1 MQLFRM
7 RRAGWLCTGSRNVTL
22 SMATTASPSTDPV
35 MNLTPG
41 DDRRKAH
48 AVTSSRLCAVR
59 RIEPCGGAACGLA
72 LLPLTFAR
80 FVAKLLI
87 GHLMFPHAASCV
99 VIVTGSGAAGAG
111 SEAQHSKSSGNRSR
125 SLCASCF
132 TSSMV
137 CGLRSLKVALP
148 GVSDK
153 AIAGRACSPW
163 HARFSCFGYRWSFG
177 QFREFGDLL

>member
-1 MQLFRM
+1 MRSYAAQSLPRLRTVTIKGKEFHQVSIPQPGGGRRFRTFKSADDAKNSMQLFRM

-48 AVTSSRLCAVR
+48 AVTSSSLCAVR

-87 GHLMFPHAASCV
+87 
-99 VIVTGSGAAGAG
+99 
-111 SEAQHSKSSGNRSR
+111 
-125 SLCASCF
+125 
-132 TSSMV
+132 
-137 CGLRSLKVALP
+137 
-148 GVSDK
+148 
-153 AIAGRACSPW
+153 
-163 HARFSCFGYRWSFG
+163 
-177 QFREFGDLL
+177 